1 MKQTV
6 IPEIPVPLPGIVW
19 FEPNPPPPP
28 HTSPKNT
35 LKALWKF
42 QFRFKL
48 PNNDPAFYLS
58 PPPRLEISLSPL
70 QLVMCMDIFWI
81 HKTHKESESVS
92 RNKYTRTVKKPQ
104 INQEVNN
111 MNKKK
116 SFFQKPP
123 LITL

>member
-19 FEPNPPPPP
+19 FEPNPPP

-58 PPPRLEISLSPL
+58 PPPTPVGNFIKSP
-70 QLVMCMDIFWI
+70 
-81 HKTHKESESVS
+81 SVGNVYGYFLDTQNTQ
-92 RNKYTRTVKKPQ
+92 RK
-104 INQEVNN
+104 
-111 MNKKK
+111 
-116 SFFQKPP
+116 
-123 LITL
+123 